1 MVNTKSPELVEY
13 HQFLINRIP
22 VNVTDSFRM
31 AIIDVIEKRVEFPD
45 PNDCNLLWYIQ
56 NEYENDR
63 EPKAAEVVA
72 LALCYEKGAI
82 EGGIYEI
89 QQEYYAK
96 HPDLAHNIHKWTI
109 AGIAGQPVQE
119 TDESGTASPDAE
131 FTDYY
136 ESFQMADPFES
147 FKAAEQPDSSESS
160 EAKGKRKASDEDDE
174 AAKRARLSRLSH
186 NDYTDNE
193 DTPLLNKLMAS
204 ALAPKKPSKKGTP
217 KTAASSRSQSQDA
230 NRGPIAALMVTSFPR
245 VPMTSNHA
253 ATSDRNNAGQ
263 RQMPVTPNVGSRR
276 TRASPVE
283 QPEAAK
289 MAQTQA
295 IIDVLH
301 KQATDKLAHAEA
313 LRKENSSALDQR
325 PADMDLAAL
334 TEHVTRISGLDSR
347 IHSYHESAIKDL
359 SEAVRL
365 QRDQDNASFNR
376 LNHMESILSVIGSAA
391 RCTLSRTHDPEN

>member
-13 HQFLINRIP
+13 HQFLIDRIP
-22 VNVTDSFRM
+22 SNVTDSFRM
-31 AIIDVIEKRVEFPD
+31 AIIDVIEQRVEFPD

-82 EGGIYEI
+82 EGSIYDI
-89 QQEYYAK
+89 QQKYYVK
-96 HPDLAHNIHKWTI
+96 HSDLAHNIHKWTI
-109 AGIAGQPVQE
+109 AGISGQPVQE

-131 FTDYY
+131 FADLHA
-136 ESFQMADPFES
+136 SFKQPDPF
-147 FKAAEQPDSSESS
+147 ADLLNDPSESS
-160 EAKGKRKASDEDDE
+160 KAKGKRKASDEDDE

-186 NDYTDNE
+186 NNYTDNE

-204 ALAPKKPSKKGTP
+204 ALAPPKKSSKKGNP
-217 KTAASSRSQSQDA
+217 KTTASSSRNQSQDA
-230 NRGPIAALMVTSFPR
+230 NPGPTAALMVTSFPR

-253 ATSDRNNAGQ
+253 ATSDRNNTGQ
-263 RQMPVTPNVGSRR
+263 RQMPVTPNAGSRR
-276 TRASPVE
+276 TRSSPVE
-283 QPEAAK
+283 NLEAAK
-289 MAQTQA
+289 TAQTQA

-313 LRKENSSALDQR
+313 LRKENSAALDQQ

-334 TEHVTRISGLDSR
+334 TEHVTRTSGLNSR

-365 QRDQDNASFNR
+365 QREQDNTSFNR
-376 LNHMESILSVIGSAA
+376 LNHMESILGVIGSAA
-391 RCTLSRTHDPEN
+391 RCTLSRTHESEN

>member
-22 VNVTDSFRM
+22 SNVTDAFRM

-96 HPDLAHNIHKWTI
+96 HSDLAHNIHKWTI

-131 FTDYY
+131 F
-136 ESFQMADPFES
+136 ADPYDS
-147 FKAAEQPDSSESS
+147 LQQPDPFTDPSESS
-160 EAKGKRKASDEDDE
+160 NAKGKRKVSDEDDE

-193 DTPLLNKLMAS
+193 DTPLLNKLMANV
-204 ALAPKKPSKKGTP
+204 LAPPKKSSKKGTP
-217 KTAASSRSQSQDA
+217 KTAASSSRNQSQDA
-230 NRGPIAALMVTSFPR
+230 NPGPTANLMVTSFPR

-253 ATSDRNNAGQ
+253 ATSDRNNTGQ
-263 RQMPVTPNVGSRR
+263 RQMPVTPNASSRR
-276 TRASPVE
+276 TRTSPVE
-283 QPEAAK
+283 NPEAAK
-289 MAQTQA
+289 TAQTQA

-313 LRKENSSALDQR
+313 LRKENSAALDQR

-334 TEHVTRISGLDSR
+334 TEHVTHTNGLNSR

-365 QRDQDNASFNR
+365 QREQDNASFNR

-391 RCTLSRTHDPEN
+391 RCTLSRTYESEN